1 MKYKDEIEFGVLV
14 LMLIGFTLLV
24 IMIGGCIWM

>member
-24 IMIGGCIWM
+24 IMIGGFIWM